1 MGVAQHAYGLRQR
14 SNRMR
19 NSRSLTRS
27 GPLEDTPSSRQ
38 KVLSKVIENTV
49 VPRLVAQHA
58 PSIDLILEAEV
69 ATFTDALLA
78 NDKSSARDQFES
90 LSRRGHPL
98 DLLFESLL
106 APAAM
111 RLGHMWDRDAI
122 DFLDV
127 AQAMNHIQQ
136 IILDEART
144 FCTDSATGVSERN
157 ILLVTLPEEHHR
169 LGLCILR
176 SHFWREGWTVD
187 CRELNSSWELHELNS
202 SWELQKLV
210 SDRPYDA
217 LCVSA
222 ARILEAAA
230 LAHDFKTVRR
240 VSCRS
245 NIVIMAGGHAFN
257 ADPRLSMTVGVDATA
272 TSARECIAVLRR
284 ECIAVLRRFFDRK
297 IAQAC

>member
-187 CRELNSSWELHELNS
+187 CRELNSSWEL
-202 SWELQKLV
+202 QKLV

-222 ARILEAAA
+222 ARIPDAAA
-230 LAHDFKTVRR
+230 LADDFKTVRR

-284 ECIAVLRRFFDRK
+284 FFDRK

>member
-14 SNRMR
+14 MR
-19 NSRSLTRS
+19 NSRSLARTGLLEETS
-27 GPLEDTPSSRQ
+27 GSHQKLLSR
-38 KVLSKVIENTV
+38 VIENTV
-49 VPRLVAQHA
+49 VPRLVSRHA
-58 PSIDLILEAEV
+58 PRNDLSVEAEV

-78 NDKSSARDQFES
+78 NDISSVRDHFEA

-106 APAAM
+106 APAAI
-111 RLGHMWDRDAI
+111 RLGLMWDRDAI

-127 AQAMNHIQQ
+127 AHAMNHIQQ

-144 FCTDSATGVSERN
+144 FCTDVTTGMGERH
-157 ILLVTLPEEHHR
+157 ILLVNLPEEHHR

-187 CRELNSSWELHELNS
+187 CRELNSLR
-202 SWELQKLV
+202 ELQKLV
-210 SDRPYDA
+210 TDRPYDA

-222 ARILEAAA
+222 ARIPDAAA
-230 LAHDFKTVRR
+230 LAHELKTVRR

-245 NIVIMAGGHAFN
+245 HLVIMAGGHAFN

-272 TSARECIAVLRR
+272 TSARECIT
-284 ECIAVLRRFFDRK
+284 VLRRFFDRK
-297 IAQAC
+297 TAQAC